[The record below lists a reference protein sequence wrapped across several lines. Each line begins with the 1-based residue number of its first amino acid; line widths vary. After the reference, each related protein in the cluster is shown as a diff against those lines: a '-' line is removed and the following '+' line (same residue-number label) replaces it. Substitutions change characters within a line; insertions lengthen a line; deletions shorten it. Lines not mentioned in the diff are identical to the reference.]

1 MEWFRRHY
9 GARPLN
15 LVGLLICFAVAAYA
29 ATRILH
35 EAGWTAVF
43 LWFVLCVVAHDLI
56 GWPIYAWADR
66 KMQRVQSGQAAR
78 RSLVVPWINYV
89 RAPTVVSG
97 VLFAISFPLVFR
109 LSDSYYQAT
118 TGFTEDVYL
127 FNWAGVSALAF
138 AISAVLYAC
147 RLVLARRR
155 RAAQAHLDSRPDD
168 SYSG

>member
-15 LVGLLICFAVAAYA
+15 LLGLLICFAVAAYA

-35 EAGWTAVF
+35 EARWTGVF
-43 LWFVLCVVAHDLI
+43 LWFVFCVVAHDLI
-56 GWPIYAWADR
+56 GWPIYTWVDR
-66 KMQRVQSGQAAR
+66 RMQRLQSEQAASR
-78 RSLVVPWINYV
+78 RLLVPWINYV

-127 FNWAGVSALAF
+127 FNWAAISALAF
-138 AISAVLYAC
+138 ATSGVLYAG
-147 RLVLARRR
+147 RFVLTRRR
-155 RAAQAHLDSRPDD
+155 RGDA
-168 SYSG
+168 

>member
-15 LVGLLICFAVAAYA
+15 LLGLLICFAVAAYA
-29 ATRILH
+29 ATRVLH
-35 EAGWTAVF
+35 EAGWAGVF
-43 LWFVLCVVAHDLI
+43 LWFVFCVVAHDLI
-56 GWPIYAWADR
+56 GWPIYAWVDR
-66 KMQRVQSGQAAR
+66 RMQSAQSEHAAR
-78 RSLVVPWINYV
+78 RRLFVPWINHI

-109 LSDSYYQAT
+109 LSGTYYQAT

-138 AISAVLYAC
+138 ATSGVLYAG
-147 RLVLARRR
+147 RFTLASRRR
-155 RAAQAHLDSRPDD
+155 GGQVAVGRGD
-168 SYSG
+168 G